1 MCAVL
6 IIVGAVLPIG
16 AMLDLEESDAW
27 SLASSLVHAGEF
39 ALFAMLVA
47 IAWHQRVPSSTG
59 LIPAIVLSLGFGLV
73 IELLQ
78 GPIPW
83 RDFSWLDFAFDA
95 AGIALGCLLV
105 TGVRGARGAR
115 PWARG

>member
-1 MCAVL
+1 VIL
-6 IIVGAVLPIG
+6 VGAVLPIG

-39 ALFAMLVA
+39 AVFAMLVA
-47 IAWHQRVPSSTG
+47 AAWRHRVPSSTG
-59 LIPAIVLSLGFGLV
+59 LIPAVVLGLLFGLA
-73 IELLQ
+73 IELIQAPL
-78 GPIPW
+78 PW

-95 AGIALGCLLV
+95 AGIALGCILV
-105 TGVRGARGAR
+105 TALRGARGAR